1 MISIRTC
8 RGQYA
13 VRMATTPLAQ
23 LFTLVPTLNDPK
35 NPFTY
40 AVEGENIVG
49 SWNIVSAK
57 YLEWKQA
64 GKIDENYRI
73 TIKFNE
79 KKNQFDFQEK
89 KQSSTASVG
98 ITDDGNI
105 HIGGEKSVFKGKSIG
120 KSFSFQSGGLYSNNA
135 GDNKGTVGPT
145 LSYKFET
152 KQIKQPLFDFLKKNG
167 WKLKEGLLAHL
178 FAE

>member
-1 MISIRTC
+1 MS
-8 RGQYA
+8 A
-13 VRMATTPLAQ
+13 TPLAQ
-23 LFTLVPTLNDPK
+23 LLTLVPRLNDPK

-57 YLEWKQA
+57 YLEWKKA

-89 KQSSTASVG
+89 KQSSEASIG

-120 KSFSFQSGGLYSNNA
+120 KSFSFQSGGVY
-135 GDNKGTVGPT
+135 DNKGKVGAT